1 MFVKVGEVQVTCT
14 LNCSSCPMETSP
26 VGWNKLT
33 ELPCCE
39 KIWVPASF
47 LSQATA
53 KNRVIDRGKAV
64 RLFLKSLGV
73 L

>member
-1 MFVKVGEVQVTCT
+1 MFVRVGKVRVVCM
-14 LNCSSCPMETSP
+14 LNCDPCPMGGSP
-26 VGWNKLT
+26 INWEILT

-39 KIWVPASF
+39 KIWVPARF

-53 KNRVIDRGKAV
+53 KNRVIDRSKAV
-64 RLFLKSLGV
+64 KLFLKSLGV